1 MNSNSNLLRDQNL
14 EALDRAHPGLAD
26 AVRRAGACTDADFAI
41 DTETGVVSLRASGTY
56 VHSARDP
63 YREAIRTIQDVQRS
77 DGIQVIVFFGFG
89 LGYHVEEALRSC
101 HDVHCIVYEPD
112 TALFHETLKWRDLQ
126 HVLGSDRLSLFTA
139 CPPEQVAMLLRNMH
153 RSQVYAV
160 RLRSLYS
167 RNRAEF
173 EQLDRV
179 IDDTFRRR
187 DVNRAT
193 LKRFGRRW
201 VVNLVTNLDVLAR
214 ARPVAELAD
223 LFHGVPAVVLAGG
236 PGLDEVLP
244 VLPELARRCL
254 IIAVDTS
261 LVAALRSGVDPDYT
275 IIVDPQYWNT
285 RHLDLC
291 RNSNSVLVSE
301 SSTHPRVF
309 RLLGSQTYMCSS
321 LFPLGRYLEENLG
334 EFGSLGA
341 GGSVSTTAWDFARHL
356 GVSEIFCAGLDLGFP
371 GRNTHFRGSFFE
383 ERSLSYC
390 DRLYPTES
398 MAWRYLN
405 SGTPFYTRD
414 FTGSQVLTD
423 ERMRVYHWWF
433 ENQMSL
439 HPGTKTLNLNP
450 HAVGI
455 PGMACSRPGE
465 ILAKPVRRPD
475 IDALIRSKGLRRD
488 DAELTIRR
496 TRIRDRLA
504 RLSGQLETLAA
515 LCGSA
520 LEELSTSQPDLEA
533 LDRIDAQIMGVDA
546 RDVAGFLVQ
555 HAVEDVMLD
564 ASLHPIEKSRQIY
577 THILES
583 IERHKEFLTQ
593 ENE

>member
-1 MNSNSNLLRDQNL
+1 MRDQNL

-26 AVRRAGACTDADFAI
+26 AVRRAGACTEADFAV
-41 DTETGVVSLRASGTY
+41 DAKTGVVSLRASGTY

-63 YREAIRTIQDVQRS
+63 HREAIRIIQDVKRS
-77 DGIQVIVFFGFG
+77 EGIHVIVFFGFG

-101 HDVHCIVYEPD
+101 QDIHCIVYEPD
-112 TALFHETLKWRDLQ
+112 TALFHETLKWRDLR
-126 HVLGSDRLSLFTA
+126 HVLGSDRLSLFIA
-139 CPPEQVAMLLRNMH
+139 CPPEHAAMLLRNMH

-167 RNRAEF
+167 RSKTAF

-201 VVNLVTNLDVLAR
+201 VVNLVTNMGVLAR

-223 LFHGVPAVVLAGG
+223 LFRGIPALVLAGG

-244 VLPELARRCL
+244 LLPELAGRCL

-291 RNSNSVLVSE
+291 RASNSVLVSE

-356 GVSEIFCAGLDLGFP
+356 GVSEIYCAGLDLGFP

-390 DRLYPTES
+390 DRLYPTET

-405 SGTPFYTRD
+405 SGTPFYTKD

-439 HPGTKTLNLNP
+439 HLTTETVNLNP
-450 HAVGI
+450 NAVGI
-455 PGMACSRPGE
+455 PGMACSRPE
-465 ILAKPVRRPD
+465 DILAKPVRRPD
-475 IDALIRSKGLRRD
+475 IDARIRSKDLMRD
-488 DAELTIRR
+488 DVEQSMRR
-496 TRIRDRLA
+496 ATIRDRLA
-504 RLSGQLETLAA
+504 RLAEQLETLAG

-520 LEELSTSQPDLEA
+520 LEELSGSQPDLTV
-533 LDRIDAQIMGVDA
+533 LDKVDAQIMGIDA
-546 RDVAGFLVQ
+546 RDVAGFLIQ
-555 HAVEDVMLD
+555 HAVEDVVLD
-564 ASLHPIEKSRQIY
+564 ASLHPVEKSRQIY
-577 THILES
+577 THLLES
-583 IERHKEFLTQ
+583 IERHRDFLSQ